1 MKLLKVQGAP
11 LVRDMNSNALISC
24 DSGGLQEYQKKRRLM
39 ELQKNEMNS
48 IKNEID
54 ELKTDMSEI
63 KNLLVKLLET
73 K

>member
-11 LVRDMNSNALISC
+11 LVRDVHSNALISC
-24 DSGGLQEYQKKRRLM
+24 DPNGLQEYQRKRKIM

-54 ELKTDMSEI
+54 ELKTDMAEI